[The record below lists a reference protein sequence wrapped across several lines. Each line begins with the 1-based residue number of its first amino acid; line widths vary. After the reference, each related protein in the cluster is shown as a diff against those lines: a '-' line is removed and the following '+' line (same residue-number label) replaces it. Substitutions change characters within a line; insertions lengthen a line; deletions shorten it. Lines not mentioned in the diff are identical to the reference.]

1 MPNIQS
7 PFFSIVIPTYNR
19 PDLLVRAIESVINQS
34 FKNFEIIIVND
45 GSSVGLSEYENIK
58 KQFLN
63 FENIVFIDKKNE
75 GPSLT
80 RNLGIQNS
88 KGEYVCFLDD
98 DDYYLENHLA
108 ELYEL
113 IQTHNS
119 ALGIYRTFSYFKE
132 NAQELISQ
140 KYTKQ
145 GDEHAV
151 MYVLQYL
158 ILMMNVCINKTI
170 LKQYLFNPVL
180 KVGEDYEM
188 WVRILTKYP
197 IFENEAL
204 TTVYDRT
211 RESASTGSIPVFLNY
226 IASFETIFN
235 LPETNSIIPKEFKIN
250 KYKKYYTWIL
260 AIYLET
266 NDIESYKKLKK
277 AIVNHVGV
285 SFYIFHYL
293 RFLRKKYL

>member
-1 MPNIQS
+1 MSSSLS

-19 PDLLVRAIESVINQS
+19 PDLLGRAIESVINQS

-45 GSSVGLSEYENIK
+45 GSSIGLNEYASVK
-58 KQFLN
+58 KQYSEHKN
-63 FENIVFIDKKNE
+63 VVFIDKKNE

-80 RNLGIQNS
+80 RNKGIQNS
-88 KGEYVCFLDD
+88 SGEFVCFLDD
-98 DDYYLENHLA
+98 DDYYLENHLT

-113 IQTHNS
+113 IQIHNS
-119 ALGIYRTFSYFKE
+119 VPGIYRTFSYFKE
-132 NAQELISQ
+132 NLKELIPQ

-158 ILMMNVCINKTI
+158 ILMMNVCINKTV
-170 LKQYLFNPVL
+170 LNQYLFNPQL

-197 IFENEAL
+197 IFEKEVL

-226 IASFETIFN
+226 ITSFETIFN
-235 LPETNSIIPKEFKIN
+235 LPETSTLVPSEFKIN
-250 KYKKYYTWIL
+250 KFKKYYTWIV

-266 NDIESYKKLKK
+266 NDLESYKKLKK
-277 AIVNHVGV
+277 SIVNHVGFA
-285 SFYIFHYL
+285 FYVYHYL
-293 RFLRKKYL
+293 RFIRKKYL

>member
-1 MPNIQS
+1 MPNTPS

-45 GSSVGLSEYENIK
+45 GSSVGLSEYEKIK
-58 KQFLN
+58 KQFSN

-113 IQTHNS
+113 IQKHNS
-119 ALGIYRTFSYFKE
+119 IPGIYRTFSYFKE
-132 NAQELISQ
+132 NGKELIPQ

-145 GDEHAV
+145 KDEHAV

-197 IFENEAL
+197 IFEKEVL

-211 RESASTGSIPVFLNY
+211 RESASTGSVPVFLNY
-226 IASFETIFN
+226 IRSFETIFN
-235 LPETNSIIPKEFKIN
+235 LPETNSIIPSEFKIN
-250 KYKKYYTWIL
+250 KYKKYYTWIV

-277 AIVNHVGV
+277 AIVNHVGF

>member
-1 MPNIQS
+1 MSSSLS
-7 PFFSIVIPTYNR
+7 PFFSIVIPTHNR

-34 FKNFEIIIVND
+34 FKKIEIIVVND
-45 GSSVGLSEYENIK
+45 GSTVGLKEYAEIK
-58 KQFLN
+58 KQYSN
-63 FENIVFIDKKNE
+63 YKNVVFIDKKNE

-80 RNLGIQNS
+80 RNKGIENS
-88 KGEYVCFLDD
+88 SGEFVCFLDD
-98 DDYYLENHLA
+98 DDYYLENHLS

-113 IQTHNS
+113 IQAHHS
-119 ALGIYRTFSYFKE
+119 VPGIYRTFSYFKE
-132 NAQELISQ
+132 NSKELIPQ

-158 ILMMNVCINKTI
+158 ILMMNVCINKAV
-170 LKQYLFNPVL
+170 LNQYLFNPQL

-197 IFENEAL
+197 IFEKEAL

-226 IASFETIFN
+226 ITSFETIFN
-235 LPETNSIIPKEFKIN
+235 LPEISTLIPSEFKIN
-250 KYKKYYTWIL
+250 KYKKYYTWIV
-260 AIYLET
+260 AIYLEK
-266 NDIESYKKLKK
+266 NDVESYKKLKK
-277 AIVNHVGV
+277 SIVNHIGLT
-285 SFYIFHYL
+285 FYVYHYL
-293 RFLRKKYL
+293 RLIRKKYL